1 VRTTSPGYLARHAIL
16 VLSAAALACCC
27 GAPEGETLLDDL
39 PAGEELPVDVVN
51 RDVNND
57 GVEDVL

>member
-1 VRTTSPGYLARHAIL
+1 